1 MDGTAI
7 YMGVAAVFAAE
18 VYGIPLSLAD
28 QLTIMLMGLLA
39 SIGTAGVPGAGL
51 IMISIVFTQ
60 VHIPLEAIALIAGI
74 DRALDMVRTST
85 NVLGDATGALLVSRL
100 EGDLNTEPFEEENSE
115 LRTGTE
121 TFE

>member
-1 MDGTAI
+1 
-7 YMGVAAVFAAE
+7 
-18 VYGIPLSLAD
+18 
-28 QLTIMLMGLLA
+28 
-39 SIGTAGVPGAGL
+39 
-51 IMISIVFTQ
+51 MISIVFTQ